1 MTDKQ
6 INRWLRRR
14 FSPIGWLLLLF
25 YGLMTLLTNITAFSE
40 VAKQYIWS
48 FAAGDFSGT
57 VNWDAVNGN
66 AWGYIASMTVGVVLL
81 NAWKGSSFWKQAIHG
96 THS

>member
-14 FSPIGWLLLLF
+14 FSPIGWLLLLY
-25 YGLMTLLTNITAFSE
+25 YGLMALMTNITAFSE
-40 VAKQYIWS
+40 LAKQHIWS
-48 FAAGDFSGT
+48 AIAGDFSGT

-66 AWGYIASMTVGVVLL
+66 AWGYIVSMGVGFVVLD
-81 NAWKGSSFWKQAIHG
+81 AWKGKSFWTFSAGG
-96 THS
+96 T